1 MEQEMTFVADI
12 EGRSETCTVLFTFS
26 SDVTGA
32 DYMLYTP
39 DDPNGAEV
47 RVMAARYDPDAPGA
61 LYPLQ
66 DDRDRAIVQTVLDY
80 VSSQEEDDAEEDD
93 GIHNI
98 EDLPG

>member
-1 MEQEMTFVADI
+1 
-12 EGRSETCTVLFTFS
+12 
-26 SDVTGA
+26 
-32 DYMLYTP
+32 MLYTP